1 MAGNGAMKTA
11 ALAALIAV
19 ALGGC
24 ASQSVSIRSVPPE
37 NPAAEHAAAA
47 ESAAA
52 FAAAAALAAEGETD
66 QGVRE
71 AKPPPP
77 PITPA
82 DAPSMASYDP
92 FERLNRFTYR
102 FNARFDEAVYLPVS
116 NVYRRIP
123 SPIRSGVHNFFGNL
137 SEVDS
142 VINYSLQWRLKLGLR
157 SLGRFV
163 INSTLGLGGLID
175 VAAKF
180 KLPGAPTGASTTLAK
195 WGVHP
200 GPYLVIPL
208 LGPSTLRDGFGFL
221 ADYGTSYAID
231 IGQLY
236 RGNVS
241 WGLGGTNAVDQRSNI
256 DFRYYSTGSPFEY
269 ENVRFLYV
277 RKRLIEDA
285 GLRGK

>member
-1 MAGNGAMKTA
+1 MKPA
-11 ALAALIAV
+11 ALAALLAV
-19 ALGGC
+19 ALAGC
-24 ASQSVSIRSVPPE
+24 ASQSVSIRRVPSE
-37 NPAAEHAAAA
+37 HPAAENAAAA

-66 QGVRE
+66 RSVRE
-71 AKPPPP
+71 AKPAPP

-82 DAPSMASYDP
+82 DAPSMATYDP

-102 FNARFDEAVYLPVS
+102 FNARFDEAVFLPVS

-142 VINYSLQWRLKLGLR
+142 VINYSLQWRLKLGVR

-163 INSTLGLGGLID
+163 INSTLGLGGLFD

-241 WGLGGTNAVDQRSNI
+241 WWLGGTNAVDQRANI

>member
-1 MAGNGAMKTA
+1 MKPA
-11 ALAALIAV
+11 ALAALIAL
-19 ALGGC
+19 ALAGC
-24 ASQSVSIRSVPPE
+24 ASQSVSIRRVPSE
-37 NPAAEHAAAA
+37 NPAAENAAAA

-52 FAAAAALAAEGETD
+52 FAAAAALAAEGDTE
-66 QGVRE
+66 QGVRQ
-71 AKPPPP
+71 AKPAPP

-82 DAPSMASYDP
+82 DAPSMATYDP
-92 FERLNRFTYR
+92 FERFNRFTYR
-102 FNARFDEAVYLPVS
+102 FNARFDESVFLPVS

-142 VINYSLQWRLKLGLR
+142 VINYSLQWRLKLGVR

-175 VAAKF
+175 VATKF

-241 WGLGGTNAVDQRSNI
+241 WWLGGTNAVDQRANI

>member
-1 MAGNGAMKTA
+1 MKPA
-11 ALAALIAV
+11 ALLALVAV

-24 ASQSVSIRSVPPE
+24 ASQSVSIRRVPPE
-37 NPAAEHAAAA
+37 DPAAENAAAA

-52 FAAAAALAAEGETD
+52 FAAAAALAAEGETAR
-66 QGVRE
+66 GVRE
-71 AKPPPP
+71 SKLAQP

-82 DAPSMASYDP
+82 EAPSMASYDP
-92 FERLNRFTYR
+92 LERLNRFTYR
-102 FNARFDEAVYLPVS
+102 FNARFDEAVFLPAS

-142 VINYSLQWRLKLGLR
+142 VINYSLQWRLKLGVR

-163 INSTLGLGGLID
+163 INSTLGVAGLFD
-175 VAAKF
+175 VAARF
-180 KLPGAPTGASTTLAK
+180 NLQAAPTGASTTLAK

-221 ADYGTSYAID
+221 ADWGTSYAVD
-231 IGQLY
+231 VAQLY

-241 WGLGGTNAVDQRSNI
+241 WWLGGTNAVDQRANI

-269 ENVRFLYV
+269 ENIRFLYV
-277 RKRLIEDA
+277 RKRLIEDE
-285 GLRGK
+285 GLRRK